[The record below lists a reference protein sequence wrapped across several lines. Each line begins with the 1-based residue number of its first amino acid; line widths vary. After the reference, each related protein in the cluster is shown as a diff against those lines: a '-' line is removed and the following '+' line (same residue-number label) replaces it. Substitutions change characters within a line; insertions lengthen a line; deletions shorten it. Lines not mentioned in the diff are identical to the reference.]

1 MSRDAPWVGKAGG
14 RHACN
19 AHDAPGHGRP
29 AALHRD
35 PVPDEAAGI
44 EAGLSPVRDIDD
56 PAGLASPPPEW
67 REGLPAMP
75 GGREV
80 IHGG

>member
-1 MSRDAPWVGKAGG
+1 MPATPVT
-14 RHACN
+14 
-19 AHDAPGHGRP
+19 RP
-29 AALHRD
+29 AKGAPPLSIVI
-35 PVPDEAAGI
+35 PVLDEAAGI
-44 EAGLSPVRDIDD
+44 EAELSPVRDIDD
-56 PAGLASPPPEW
+56 PADLASPPPEW

>member
-1 MSRDAPWVGKAGG
+1 VAGMP
-14 RHACN
+14 AT
-19 AHDAPGHGRP
+19 PMTRP
-29 AALHRD
+29 ATGAPPLSIVI
-35 PVPDEAAGI
+35 PVLDEAAGI
-44 EAGLSPVRDIDD
+44 EAELSPVRDIDD
-56 PAGLASPPPEW
+56 PAGLASLPPEW